1 MILFHYL
8 LCTPEL
14 KRALKGLNLTMMKQ
28 VGFTLLL
35 LLLANF
41 MYMVLVFCSFEVVSQ
56 NYDIVVL
63 FPVITI
69 ALVREELVCRYLF
82 LSITDFNWLNI
93 VDSFS
98 MGIALHI
105 VEIY

>member
-69 ALVREELVCRYLF
+69 APVREELVCRYLF
-82 LSITDFNWLNI
+82 LSITDFNWLKI

-105 VEIY
+105 VEMY